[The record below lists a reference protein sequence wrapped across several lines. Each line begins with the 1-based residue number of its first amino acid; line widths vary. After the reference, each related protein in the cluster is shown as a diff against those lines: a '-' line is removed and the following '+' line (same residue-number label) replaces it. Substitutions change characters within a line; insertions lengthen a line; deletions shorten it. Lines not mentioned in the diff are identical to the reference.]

1 MVQRA
6 QSPPRGSDFPF
17 SSHRWAIW
25 SSQGWIPCTR
35 LCSWLGREW
44 QVCCASEIW
53 LSSSVTC
60 RVSVGRLGR
69 GIPCDQKHT
78 ERTSSLLRNL
88 SSLQSTSPFAAKP
101 KFNGF
106 SHRGMEKSVFIGIW
120 TNYLGK
126 SKQANYTTQPS
137 ANDCQFRL
145 WLLRPAHGPIC
156 MGQFTKPS
164 FKGLIFTVIW
174 GNIIVIIT
182 IVVIVIFATAS
193 LKMRRNL
200 GLKDIL
206 KNTLPVGSHLAR
218 IATRYSSCIQ
228 PWFSPLQPCILNGS
242 GNRAPR
248 GRNLVLGGAKKSY
261 LVSFSVFLLPLD
273 STVHIDEDSRRHILI
288 TVQMEVANSIKK
300 SNTTLSE

>member
-6 QSPPRGSDFPF
+6 QSLPRGSDFPF

-126 SKQANYTTQPS
+126 SKRANYTIQPS
-137 ANDCQFRL
+137 ANDCQFRF

-200 GLKDIL
+200 GAKGHSQGHTASGEWGTTWPGLPPDTPAAFSLGSLLSNLAFPMGQGIVPPEGEIWFL
-206 KNTLPVGSHLAR
+206 EEQKNLTWSLSQ
-218 IATRYSSCIQ
+218 SSCC
-228 PWFSPLQPCILNGS
+228 L
-242 GNRAPR
+242 
-248 GRNLVLGGAKKSY
+248 
-261 LVSFSVFLLPLD
+261 
-273 STVHIDEDSRRHILI
+273 
-288 TVQMEVANSIKK
+288 
-300 SNTTLSE
+300 